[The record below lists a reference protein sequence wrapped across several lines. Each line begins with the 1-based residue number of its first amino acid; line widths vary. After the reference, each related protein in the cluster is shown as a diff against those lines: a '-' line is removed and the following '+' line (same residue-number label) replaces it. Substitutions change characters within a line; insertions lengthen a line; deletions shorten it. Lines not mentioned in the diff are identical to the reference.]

1 MRVRERRR
9 ARPAPSALAPAL
21 ALGAVCAV
29 AVVLRVAPWF
39 TAHTF
44 GGVLEYDD
52 GVYYA
57 ASRALAHGL
66 VPYRDFVVIHP
77 PLSSVLFLPFA
88 ALGAWLG
95 DPVGIAAARVAV
107 VVVSLVN
114 IALVVRIVGAL
125 VRDKPAARVACVV
138 GAAGYA
144 TFPGAV
150 AAEHTL
156 LLEPVVNLFAL
167 LGALSLFGSEPP
179 LTRRRAI
186 VAGVLF
192 AAAISVKV
200 FAAVY
205 LVVAVV
211 ALLAAGNR
219 RAVLGVVAGTCAGL
233 ALFDGPFFL
242 AGPRAFWTDVVVTQ
256 LRRPPDGAHSGF
268 HRLADILGTGDVHL
282 AVAVVGGLVLAAS
295 VLAFAVT
302 TGKFAAVFWLGSF
315 AGFVGAF
322 ALAPSYFTHYA
333 GVLAPCVA
341 VILGVAVVTVRGFGR
356 ARVARLALAPAVL
369 PALFAYSS
377 SVPLTQWSGQADW
390 AEVHRLIPPESCV
403 YTDAVSLSIAADDF
417 RPPTADC
424 PIWVDGRGVNLTLA
438 SAVTTPGQFY
448 PQGFLADRRWQ
459 QANLRQLEAAEV
471 VLIRGTTAA
480 VGEWSS
486 DARDYVQANFR
497 EVWESGGRV
506 PASLWIR
513 R

>member
-1 MRVRERRR
+1 
-9 ARPAPSALAPAL
+9 
-21 ALGAVCAV
+21 
-29 AVVLRVAPWF
+29 VVLRVAPWF

-66 VPYRDFVVIHP
+66 MPYRDFVVIHP

-95 DPVGIAAARVAV
+95 DPVGMAIARVAV
-107 VVVSLVN
+107 VAISLVN
-114 IALVVRIVGAL
+114 IALVVRIINAL
-125 VRDKPAARVACVV
+125 LRDKPAARVGCIV

-192 AAAISVKV
+192 AAAVSVKA

-205 LVVAVV
+205 LVFAVI
-211 ALLAAGNR
+211 AMLAAGNR
-219 RAVLGVVAGTCAGL
+219 RATVGVLAGTCAGL

-242 AGPRAFWTDVVVTQ
+242 ASPRAFWADVVLTQ
-256 LRRPPDGAHSGF
+256 LRRPADGPHSGW
-268 HRLADILGTGDVHL
+268 HRLADILGTGDMHL
-282 AVAVVGGLVLAAS
+282 VVAILAALVLAAS
-295 VLAFAVT
+295 VLTFAVST
-302 TGKFAAVFWLGSF
+302 DKFAAVFWLGSF

-322 ALAPSYFTHYA
+322 ALSPSYFTHYA

-341 VILGVAVVTVRGFGR
+341 VILGVAVVAIRGFGT

-369 PALFAYSS
+369 PALFVYSS
-377 SVPLTQWSGQADW
+377 SAPLTQWSGQADW
-390 AEVHRLIPPESCV
+390 NEVHRLIPPGSCV

-417 RPPTADC
+417 RPPTTRC
-424 PIWVDGRGVNLTLA
+424 PIWVDGRGVNLTLTDA
-438 SAVTTPGQFY
+438 SATAQSFY

-459 QANLRQLEAAEV
+459 QANLRQLKAADV
-471 VLIRGTTAA
+471 VLIRGTTAS

-486 DARDYVQANFR
+486 EARSYVRANFR
-497 EVWESGGRV
+497 EIWESSGRA